1 MDSGLQHL
9 ALRFFIFLCC
19 LFQATAQD
27 GSWKIATATL
37 SRDKDGSSSVTTGG
51 ACGYGDLRQSSYDGY
66 SAGLSGKLFNRGSS
80 CGACLEVRCVNHIK
94 WCLQGSPSVVVTATD
109 FCPPNSGLSSDYG
122 GWCNFPKEHLELSH
136 AAFTGIAETRA
147 EIIPVQ
153 YRRVKCRRRGGL
165 RFSLNGSS
173 HFFQVLI
180 SNVGLD
186 GEVVG
191 VKVKGHTTAWIPMAR
206 NWGQNWH
213 SSLDLIGQSL
223 SFEVTLIG
231 GKTIASY
238 DVAPPYWRFGMTY
251 QGKQFLS

>member
-1 MDSGLQHL
+1 MSEQSFVAIIPTTFLI
-9 ALRFFIFLCC
+9 ALLHSSLLPLSSHCR
-19 LFQATAQD
+19 D

-51 ACGYGDLRQSSYDGY
+51 ACGYGDLRQSSYGGY

-80 CGACLEVRCVNHIK
+80 CGACLEVRCVNHIR

-122 GWCNFPKEHLELSH
+122 VW
-136 AAFTGIAETRA
+136 AE
-147 EIIPVQ
+147 
-153 YRRVKCRRRGGL
+153 RRVEIQLEREL
-165 RFSLNGSS
+165 

>member
-1 MDSGLQHL
+1 MDSGLQHFSL
-9 ALRFFIFLCC
+9 PFFILLCC
-19 LFQATAQD
+19 LFQATAED

-51 ACGYGDLRQSSYDGY
+51 ACGYGDLRQSSYGGY

-80 CGACLEVRCVNHIK
+80 CGACLEVRCVNHIR

-153 YRRVKCRRRGGL
+153 YRR
-165 RFSLNGSS
+165 
-173 HFFQVLI
+173 VLI